1 MSYLL
6 GYTEADANPDIGD
19 SSITETIGIGGFA
32 MACAPAI
39 VKFVGGNA
47 QDAIANTREMYRITQ
62 TKNAMNTIPILDF
75 EGTPLGI
82 DARKVADSLIQPVI
96 NTGMFL
102 LFSSATFTFSYSYAR
117 YCPQGRWS
125 WSSWSRYCF
134 SSIRAFH

>member
-1 MSYLL
+1 MNYFSFCS

-96 NTGMFL
+96 NTGMIP
-102 LFSSATFTFSYSYAR
+102 SSYS
-117 YCPQGRWS
+117 S
-125 WSSWSRYCF
+125 M
-134 SSIRAFH
+134 